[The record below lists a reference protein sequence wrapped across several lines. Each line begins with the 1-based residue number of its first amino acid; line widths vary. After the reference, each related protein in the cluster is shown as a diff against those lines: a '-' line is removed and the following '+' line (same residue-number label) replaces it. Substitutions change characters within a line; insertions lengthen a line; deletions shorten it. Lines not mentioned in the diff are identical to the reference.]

1 MSYSF
6 SPPIFLLLPL
16 FPFFFSFFP
25 PRTLLFFISTFPLS
39 FSPLFFL
46 PFFSCFLLLFHFFHF
61 FFSFAFFFRLFI
73 SFSVFLSQR
82 RLMNHQ
88 NITKINDY
96 FIIISELVL
105 DYLIYI
111 LEYNFRIFNK
121 YVFFRLY
128 NQLSDECSFG
138 YKQTYDISNYEI
150 SLQVHEGANRNFVAV
165 PPNNKC
171 EQTGLWY
178 TPMAYH
184 RRSSRTLLATSAR
197 FLLYFLLN

>member
-1 MSYSF
+1 MAKVRQGRQMFGKVLLNLLFSMSCSF

-128 NQLSDECSFG
+128 N
-138 YKQTYDISNYEI
+138 
-150 SLQVHEGANRNFVAV
+150 
-165 PPNNKC
+165 
-171 EQTGLWY
+171 
-178 TPMAYH
+178 
-184 RRSSRTLLATSAR
+184 
-197 FLLYFLLN
+197 